1 MINNVLSTLKIP
13 VRCSWD
19 LSAARQN
26 RPLYRISLRQNLFV
40 MKKEI
45 LVSVFFIAS
54 VASLFAQKAEVF
66 NPSEKAIRGYDPV
79 AYFTEGK
86 SVKGNDN
93 LTFHWKDA
101 NWYFSS
107 TENLNL
113 FTKNPEKYAPQ
124 YGGYCAYGMSEGHK
138 APTDPDAW
146 TIVDGK
152 LYLNYSKDVR
162 TKWREGEK
170 ERIDKA
176 DKNWPQLKDSE

>member
-1 MINNVLSTLKIP
+1 
-13 VRCSWD
+13 
-19 LSAARQN
+19 
-26 RPLYRISLRQNLFV
+26 

-107 TENLNL
+107 PQNLNS
-113 FTKNPEKYAPQ
+113 FSKNPDKYVPQ
-124 YGGYCAYGMSEGHK
+124 YGGYCAYGLSEGHK

-162 TKWREGEK
+162 TKWRENEK
-170 ERIDKA
+170 ERIEKA
-176 DKNWPQLKDSE
+176 DKNWPQLKDKE